1 MMIDPHFLNR
11 RLFIAGLGALVVA
24 PAQAALP
31 IPASRILAFDVM
43 RKGKKIGS
51 HVLRFEPSGDD
62 LKVVIDVALE
72 VSFGPITF
80 FKYKHDGV
88 ELWRGDQ
95 WLSVEA
101 TTVQNGKKSVVSG
114 RRTATGVAVDGP
126 KGKFVAP
133 ANTLAATHWNRR
145 MLDGPFLNTQTGE
158 VQRPKIE
165 RRGDVMIPART
176 GQIRAEHYAMTGEVV
191 LDTYYDAGPT
201 WAGLKFKGGDGSTIS
216 YQRA

>member
-1 MMIDPHFLNR
+1 MIDR
-11 RLFIAGLGALVVA
+11 RLFLAGLGAFAVA
-24 PAQAALP
+24 PARAALP
-31 IPASRILAFDVM
+31 VPANRILAFDVM
-43 RKGKKIGS
+43 RKGRKIGS

-62 LKVVIDVALE
+62 LRVLIEVALA
-72 VSFGPITF
+72 VGFGPITF
-80 FKYKHDGV
+80 FKYQHDAV
-88 ELWRGDQ
+88 ELWRGGE
-95 WLSVEA
+95 WASIEA
-101 TTVQNGKKSVVSG
+101 TTVQNGKTMRVSG

-165 RRGDVMIPART
+165 RRGEVMVPART
-176 GQIRAEHYAMTGEVV
+176 GQLRAEHFAMTGEVV
-191 LDTYYDAGPT
+191 LDTYYDAAPS
-201 WAGLKFKGGDGSTIS
+201 WAGLRFKSGDGSWIS

>member
-1 MMIDPHFLNR
+1 MIIDR
-11 RLFIAGLGALVVA
+11 RLFIAGLGALAVA

-31 IPASRILAFDVM
+31 VPASRLLAFDVV

-51 HVLRFEPSGDD
+51 HVLRFEPSGGD
-62 LKVVIDVALE
+62 LKVLIDVMLK

-80 FKYKHDGV
+80 FNYKHDAV
-88 ELWRGDQ
+88 ELWRGGE

-101 TTVQNGKKSVVSG
+101 TTVQNGKTMRVTA
-114 RRTATGVAVDGP
+114 RRTGAGVAVDGP
-126 KGKFVAP
+126 KGKYVAP

-158 VQRPKIE
+158 VQRPKID
-165 RRGDVMIPART
+165 RRGEVMIAART
-176 GQIRAEHYAMTGEVV
+176 GPIRADHYAMSGEVA
-191 LDTYYDAGPT
+191 LDTYYDQGPT
-201 WAGLKFKGGDGSTIS
+201 WAGLSFKGGDGSAIS